1 MAYLE
6 REFHKYNEV
15 SFDVECW
22 LLSETA
28 ASLSYVCDVGHPGGG
43 GGGGWCSSENVENTP
58 KVTRILF
65 YGRVPNLFPPLRG
78 TNLTTTN
85 YITGT

>member
-43 GGGGWCSSENVENTP
+43 GGGLVLVGKCRKHP
-58 KVTRILF
+58 
-65 YGRVPNLFPPLRG
+65 
-78 TNLTTTN
+78 
-85 YITGT
+85 

>member
-43 GGGGWCSSENVENTP
+43 GGGGGARRKMSKTP
-58 KVTRILF
+58 LKLPESCFMGVSQIYF
-65 YGRVPNLFPPLRG
+65 HP
-78 TNLTTTN
+78 
-85 YITGT
+85 

>member
-15 SFDVECW
+15 FFDVECW
-22 LLSETA
+22 LLCDVA

-43 GGGGWCSSENVENTP
+43 GRGVGARRKMPKTP
-58 KVTRILF
+58 LKLPESCFMGVSQIYF
-65 YGRVPNLFPPLRG
+65 HP
-78 TNLTTTN
+78 
-85 YITGT
+85 